1 MKKIIEDHGFFEEYW
16 CFRKKNNK
24 AYEGEERMTA
34 AGGVVSIGSFHA
46 VKSAII
52 SSLGLSDES
61 KRIVLACEEIFSNIV
76 IYSDADD
83 VKISGKCI
91 GETYSV
97 TFSDNGVP
105 FDPMHAELIEK
116 DFEELDTGGMGIRM
130 AKMIADEMTYSRQK
144 NRNILTLKFAI
155 RESGEKS

>member
-46 VKSAII
+46 VK
-52 SSLGLSDES
+52 
-61 KRIVLACEEIFSNIV
+61 N
-76 IYSDADD
+76 SDADD

-155 RESGEKS
+155 REPGEKS